1 MLLLENIPL
10 SLLGLI
16 PGLLPLV
23 FAIQLPINLLQ
34 ISVGYLLT
42 QAYPDQAMLIWTMLL
57 F

>member
-23 FAIQLPINLLQ
+23 ILIQEPINLLQ
-34 ISVGYLLT
+34 IGLAYLLT
-42 QAYPDQAMLIWTMLL
+42 QAFPNQAMLIWIALL

>member
-1 MLLLENIPL
+1 MLLLMSTPI

-23 FAIQLPINLLQ
+23 ILFQEPINLAT
-34 ISVGYLLT
+34 IGVAYLLT
-42 QAYPDQAMLIWTMLL
+42 QAFPSQSQLIWMAAL